1 MYVYLLTPMWI
12 FVLGVC
18 FQVLFDKSVSY
29 RIACHE
35 HHARLLQR
43 TVILHTYL
51 LVEEKVQRLPPHQLG
66 HTHLDMIEKG
76 FNLYSWWLW
85 GLTKQLRPEL

>member
-1 MYVYLLTPMWI
+1 MDFCPTVS
-12 FVLGVC
+12 VC
-18 FQVLFDKSVSY
+18 FQVLFNKSVSY

-43 TVILHTYL
+43 TVILHVYL
-51 LVEEKVQRLPPHQLG
+51 LVEERVQRLPPHQLG

-76 FNLYSWWLW
+76 FTLYLVVAGSDK
-85 GLTKQLRPEL
+85 TAEA